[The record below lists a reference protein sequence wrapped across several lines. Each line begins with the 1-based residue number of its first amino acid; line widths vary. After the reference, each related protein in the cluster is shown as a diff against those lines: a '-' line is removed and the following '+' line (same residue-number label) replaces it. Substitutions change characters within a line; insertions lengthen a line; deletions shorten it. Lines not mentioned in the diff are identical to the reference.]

1 MFGTK
6 GLEIRF
12 HRKSRI
18 FPVQETIFLEIVFE
32 KFIVKILGFAQ
43 NFKKTPGEKNTQNK
57 IKRFIWLSPG

>member
-12 HRKSRI
+12 HRKAQI
-18 FPVQETIFLEIVFE
+18 FPRYVQETIFLEIFFE

-43 NFKKTPGEKNTQNK
+43 NFEKTPGEKKIPK
-57 IKRFIWLSPG
+57 IK